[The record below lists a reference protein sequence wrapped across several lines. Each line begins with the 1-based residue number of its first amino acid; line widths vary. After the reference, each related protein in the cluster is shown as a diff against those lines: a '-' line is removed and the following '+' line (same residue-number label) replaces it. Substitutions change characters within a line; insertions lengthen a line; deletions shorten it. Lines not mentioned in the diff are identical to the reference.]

1 MIAVLLDEKDVTL
14 VFVRTTYHVSM
25 VIAEFIELSLEN
37 LGFGSAGMNLQ
48 IQVQVGIYNKM
59 NEDIKFT

>member
-1 MIAVLLDEKDVTL
+1 
-14 VFVRTTYHVSM
+14 M
-25 VIAEFIELSLEN
+25 VIAEFIELSLEK
-37 LGFGSAGMNLQ
+37 LRFGSAGMNLQ